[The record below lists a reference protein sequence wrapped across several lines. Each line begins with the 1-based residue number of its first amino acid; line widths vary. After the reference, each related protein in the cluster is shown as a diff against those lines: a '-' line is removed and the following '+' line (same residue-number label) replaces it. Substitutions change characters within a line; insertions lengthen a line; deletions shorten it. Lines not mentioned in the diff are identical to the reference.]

1 MTAIATLLVFL
12 GISIGYILSESTYIS
27 VHSLS
32 TTINGNIVPTK
43 DNSFSLGSATMRWKA
58 LQLGPG
64 TLWIQDRSTGKQAG
78 LTVSDGSL
86 LINGA
91 KSITVGKTQ
100 LTAQGLKF
108 PDGTLLKT
116 AGLTGIK
123 GDSGHVGATGA
134 KGSTGATGAPGAT
147 GPTGA
152 TGATGATGVPGATG
166 ATGIS
171 GGLQGFT
178 GATGATG
185 STGATGPTGASGTS
199 GYTPKPVC
207 IVTGTKTMI
216 YSTCAVAKQ
225 KGIDIIVLVK

>member
-152 TGATGATGVPGATG
+152 TGATG
-166 ATGIS
+166 IS